1 MSSEIKAPPHST
13 DGNPRQDPP
22 NNRGFN
28 ITKWSIE
35 HPYTIASFY
44 LAMVLLAFIAIG
56 FFMPKRMMP
65 YVESPLVGIVTMQPG
80 LSAEEMELYISKPI
94 EERMVDIRGVR
105 YIRSTSQEGLSMVSL
120 EFDYG
125 EDMQRVETEVQ
136 ALMTVVQA
144 DLPTTGANLKPAWVL
159 LIDPLNLPVISYNL
173 TAPSWD
179 PVRLREFA
187 DNEVVN
193 RLKTVHNVW
202 SVFAFGGYK
211 RQLQIILDRN
221 KLAAFGYSILDV
233 KDALDKQNIAKPAG
247 RLTHSDS
254 ETIVRINA
262 LASDEKQVENF
273 PIGSVGDRVIYI
285 KDVGNVV
292 DTFWERRSAY
302 HFIDHGKIKPGI
314 EVSVIQEPDA
324 SSPWVIEGVEKVVKQ
339 IEHEYP
345 GVKFEASYDNSHFVD
360 ILMDNMIHE
369 LIAAII
375 MTGVAVL
382 LFLGNW
388 RGTMISMITIPIS
401 LAMAVLCLIPL
412 GMTLD
417 SSTLIGLLLS
427 IGRLVD
433 DSIIDIHSIERHL
446 RMGKDP
452 KTATIDGITEVRL
465 AVAAS
470 TIVLVLALAPLLVC
484 GGIVEQMFVGLVW
497 PIIFGLLASF
507 LVSLTLTAVLAEKFL
522 KTKPANP
529 DESDEHWL
537 ERKVRVLALDPFDR
551 LLTSLEKWYENCIR
565 WLLKHRFV
573 NMARILST
581 VMIGYF
587 FFNFIGSEMMP
598 LADIGQAYGVLEA
611 EPGTSF
617 ERTEKI
623 VTSVEKIM
631 ARYPEVERV
640 STEIG
645 ADPGGTYFNG
655 YNVRDA
661 NWATFM
667 VTLKDKDDRKKNMW
681 QVIDSIQEES
691 LRTIPGIRRF
701 QIKEMGSDVMASS
714 QAPISI
720 LVTGKNM
727 EVLDKVSKQVKEIA
741 KNTFGMHQVATD
753 WGLNKP
759 EAQIVVD
766 RRRAQE
772 VGLTPSQVAD
782 QAYYSITGALTEEYL
797 RLPNERQRTIQLRY
811 DEPQRR
817 DPQDLLLMM
826 ITTPDG
832 KQIPLS
838 TIADVKYRRSPN
850 LINHDQMRRAITVMG
865 FYRMNEPPSMELAME
880 VMMNS
885 MAKLN
890 WPPGYG
896 MEMRGDMTQMMDSF
910 GRLFIGLQLALL
922 FIFLVLVA
930 QFRGFLQP
938 MQMIFSLPLELS
950 GVFFALWLAHQ
961 TFSSVSIMAII
972 VVTGMDVTTA
982 ILLID
987 HILRY
992 RQQGMPRDEA
1002 IARACPERLRPILM
1016 TTTITIIV
1024 MIPVA
1029 FFPKTGIDA
1038 YSPLGTVVIGGL
1050 IVGTVLSLFDIPI
1063 MHAYID
1069 DFVHMLQRK
1078 KS

>member
-1 MSSEIKAPPHST
+1 MSFQKKVESK
-13 DGNPRQDPP
+13 G
-22 NNRGFN
+22 GFN
-28 ITKWSIE
+28 ISRWSIE

-44 LAMVLLAFIAIG
+44 LTMILLAFIAIG

-65 YVESPLVGIVTMQPG
+65 YVESPMVGIVTMQPG
-80 LSAEEMELYISKPI
+80 LPAEEMELYISKPI
-94 EERMVDIRGVR
+94 EERMVDIKGVR

-120 EFDYG
+120 EFSYG
-125 EDMQRVETEVQ
+125 QDMQRVLTEVQ

-173 TAPSWD
+173 TAQDWD

-193 RLKTVHNVW
+193 RLKKVDNVW

-211 RQLQIILDRN
+211 RQLQVILDRN
-221 KLAAFGYSILDV
+221 KLAAFGFSIIDV
-233 KDALDKQNIAKPAG
+233 KEALDKQNVAKPAG
-247 RLTHSDS
+247 RLTFTNQ
-254 ETIVRINA
+254 ETIVRVDA
-262 LASDEKQVENF
+262 LAEDEKQVENF
-273 PIGSVGDRVIYI
+273 PIGSKADRVVYI
-285 KDVGNVV
+285 KDVGKVV
-292 DTFWERRSAY
+292 DTYWERRSAY
-302 HFIDHGKIKPGI
+302 HFLDHGKLKQGI
-314 EVSVIQEPDA
+314 EVSVLQEPSA
-324 SSPWVIEGVEKVVKQ
+324 SSPWVIDGVTKVVKQ
-339 IEHEYP
+339 LEKDFP
-345 GVKFEASYDNSHFVD
+345 GVKFETSYDNSHFVD

-369 LIAAII
+369 LVAAVL
-375 MTGVAVL
+375 MTGIAVL

-401 LAMAVLCLIPL
+401 LAMAVLMLIPM
-412 GMTLD
+412 GMSLN

-470 TIVLVLALAPLLVC
+470 TLVLVLALTPLLVC

-522 KTKPANP
+522 RQRDLSQEKI
-529 DESDEHWL
+529 L
-537 ERKVRVLALDPFDR
+537 EKKLRTFVLDPFDR
-551 LLTSLEKWYENCIR
+551 FLSGIENWYGDCIKWM
-565 WLLKHRFV
+565 LKHRFA
-573 NMARILST
+573 NMARILAT
-581 VMIGYF
+581 VMIGFTFY
-587 FFNFIGSEMMP
+587 NFIGSEMMP

-611 EPGTSF
+611 SPGTSF
-617 ERTEKI
+617 DETEKI
-623 VTSVEKIM
+623 VTGVEKIM
-631 ARYPEVERV
+631 AKYPEIEKV

-645 ADPGGTYFNG
+645 FDPGGTYFNG
-655 YNVRDA
+655 YNIRDA

-667 VTLKDKDDRKKNMW
+667 VTLSDKDKRTKTMW
-681 QVIDSIQEES
+681 DIIDSVQEEAIE
-691 LRTIPGIRRF
+691 TIPGIRRF

-714 QAPISI
+714 QAPISL

-727 EVLDKVSKQVKEIA
+727 EILDKLSKQVEEIA

-753 WGLNKP
+753 WGLTKP
-759 EAQIVVD
+759 EAKIVID

-772 VGLTPSQVAD
+772 VGLTPKQVAE
-782 QAYYSITGALTEEYL
+782 QAYYSITGALTDEYF

-817 DPQDLLLMM
+817 DPEDLLLMTV
-826 ITTPDG
+826 TTPEG
-832 KQIPLS
+832 KQVPLS
-838 TIADVKYRRSPN
+838 TIADIEYKKSPN

-865 FYRMNEPPSMELAME
+865 FYRMGEPPSMDLAME
-880 VMMNS
+880 VMMKAMS
-885 MAKLN
+885 KLN
-890 WPPGYG
+890 WPTGYG
-896 MEMRGDMTQMMDSF
+896 LEMRGDMTQMMDSF
-910 GRLFIGLQLALL
+910 GRLFIGLGLAIL
-922 FIFLVLVA
+922 FIFLILVA
-930 QFRGFLQP
+930 QFKGFLQP
-938 MQMIFSLPLELS
+938 LQMVFSLPLELS
-950 GVFFALWLAHQ
+950 GVFLALWLAHQ

-992 RQQGMPRDEA
+992 RSEGMPRDEA
-1002 IARACPERLRPILM
+1002 IAKACPERLRPILM
-1016 TTTITIIV
+1016 TTVITIIV
-1024 MIPVA
+1024 MAPVA
-1029 FFPKTGIDA
+1029 FAPKTGIDA
-1038 YSPLGTVVIGGL
+1038 YQPLGTVVIGGL
-1050 IVGTVLSLFDIPI
+1050 IVGTILSVFDIPI
-1063 MHAYID
+1063 MHSYID
-1069 DFVHMLQRK
+1069 DLVIWLKRK
-1078 KS
+1078 RA